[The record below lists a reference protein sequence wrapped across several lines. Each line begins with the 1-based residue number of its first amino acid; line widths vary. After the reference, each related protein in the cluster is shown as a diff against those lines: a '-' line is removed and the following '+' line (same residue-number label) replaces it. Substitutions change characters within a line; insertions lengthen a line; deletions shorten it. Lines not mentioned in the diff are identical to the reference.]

1 MTWKAL
7 LTFLTTFLFLCA
19 AISPNIRAWAHTQTI
34 DVPSD
39 FSSIQAAINNATD
52 GEIIFV
58 HKGTYNENIV
68 VNKSVTLLGEDV
80 ETTVIDGN
88 GSGTSIRVSAESVSL
103 KNLTIRGGGSNAY
116 ESGIFVESSS
126 SNITDNIII
135 GNGLIGICLNK
146 SSNAV
151 ISGNVVKQN
160 KGDGIVL
167 LYSSNDTLNE
177 NTIIGNNF
185 GIHAYSSNRNTI
197 LNNTLIEN
205 TLGGINLFYSSS
217 NRLISNNLTSNNGSG
232 IILDYSSDNNTVID
246 NTVAATEGYGLVIAS
261 STNNILRSNNLTGN
275 TYNFYCQ
282 ATRPNLSDFLNDIDT
297 SNTANDRPIY
307 YFVNR
312 QGLLIDEFTFTD
324 IGYLALINCT
334 NITVQGINFS
344 QNGQGLLLAFTNNTV
359 VKHVQATRNNLGIKL
374 MTSVNN
380 TITNNTLLNNN
391 EDGIMLDYS
400 SNENI
405 VAYNT
410 IENSSNGIRMVHHID
425 DNHIIG
431 NTITNNTIG
440 LSSYSFNVQN
450 TIENNIITN
459 NVQGISMFRAC
470 NNNTLTQNTIADN
483 AEGLYLDVCSQNSI
497 FNNNFINNT
506 IHVTSPN
513 STNAWDNGYPNGGNY
528 WSNYT
533 GVDAN
538 HDGIGD
544 VAYVVDS
551 DNVDDYPLTGI
562 IRDFEVTTENHEVYD
577 VQVVSNST
585 VSNLALLWWL
595 SSSNQYI
602 RPGQK
607 YICFS
612 VNGESD
618 TTGFCRVLIPR
629 SVLNGTYV
637 VLVDWQE
644 VRAME
649 ISGSNSTHA
658 YIYFTYE
665 HSVHEVV
672 IIPEFSSAFIVL
684 LFAAV
689 TLTFVASGRK
699 HSRPAAE
706 TGCSKEQKSTST

>member
-1 MTWKAL
+1 MTLKAF
-7 LTFLTTFLFLCA
+7 LTFLTILLVVCA
-19 AISPNIRAWAHTQTI
+19 VISPNIRVLAHTQTTDI
-34 DVPSD
+34 PSD

-52 GEIIFV
+52 GEIIFI
-58 HKGTYNENIV
+58 HKGTYNENIL
-68 VNKSVTLLGEDV
+68 VNKTVTLLGEDV
-80 ETTVIDGN
+80 EGTIIDGN
-88 GSGTSIRVSAESVSL
+88 GSGIPLRISAENVSL

-116 ESGIFVESSS
+116 ESGVFVESSS
-126 SNITDNIII
+126 SNITSNIII
-135 GNGLIGICLNK
+135 GNGLIGMCLNK
-146 SSNAV
+146 SSNTIVA
-151 ISGNVVKQN
+151 GNMIKQN
-160 KGDGIVL
+160 NGDGIVL
-167 LYSSNDTLNE
+167 LYSSNNTLTE

-185 GIHAYSSNRNTI
+185 GIHTYSSNKNTF

-217 NRLISNNLTSNNGSG
+217 NQLISNDLTRNNGSG
-232 IILDYSSDNNTVID
+232 IILDYSSDNNTLSD
-246 NTVAATEGYGLVIAS
+246 NTVTATEGYGLVMGS

-307 YFVNR
+307 YFINR
-312 QGLLIDEFTFTD
+312 QGLIVDQFTFTD
-324 IGYLALINCT
+324 IGYLALVNCT
-334 NITVQGINFS
+334 NITVEGINFS

-359 VKHVQATRNNLGIKL
+359 VKHVQTTRNNQGIKL

-380 TITNNTLLNNN
+380 TITNNTLLSNN

-425 DNHIIG
+425 DNYIIG
-431 NTITNNTIG
+431 NTMTNNTIG

-450 TIENNIITN
+450 TIENNVITN
-459 NVQGISMFRAC
+459 NVQGVSMFRAC
-470 NNNTLTQNTIADN
+470 NNNTLIKNTIADN
-483 AEGLYLDVCSQNSI
+483 AEGLYLSFCSQNSI

-506 IHVTSPN
+506 VHVTTPN
-513 STNAWDNGYPNGGNY
+513 SASAWDNGYPGGGNF

-533 GVDAN
+533 GIDAN
-538 HDGIGD
+538 HDGISD
-544 VAYVVDS
+544 YVYAVDS
-551 DNVDDYPLTGI
+551 NNTDYYPLMGVLY
-562 IRDFEVTTENHEVYD
+562 DFEVTTENHEVHN

-585 VSNLALLWWL
+585 VGNLALLWWL
-595 SSSNQYI
+595 SSPNQYMQ
-602 RPGQK
+602 PGQK
-607 YICFS
+607 YIHFS

-629 SVLNGTYV
+629 NVLNGTYT

-644 VRAME
+644 VQAIE

-658 YIYFTYE
+658 YLYFTYE
-665 HSVHEVV
+665 HSAHEVV
-672 IIPEFSSAFIVL
+672 VVLEFPSALVVL
-684 LFAAV
+684 LFAAIM
-689 TLTFVASGRK
+689 LAFVASRRK
-699 HSRPAAE
+699 HFHPAA
-706 TGCSKEQKSTST
+706 